1 MRCGVVGPSVNAE
14 VVDPEIIGE
23 NQDNVRTFLRGLGRE
38 GHAER
43 DQKEEVR
50 SFHAV
55 DWLGGFFACR

>member
-1 MRCGVVGPSVNAE
+1 
-14 VVDPEIIGE
+14 
-23 NQDNVRTFLRGLGRE
+23 LGRE

-55 DWLGGFFACR
+55 DWLGGFFACRKSIRLCRCAVSFSRLAGQIKRRGLASVSLPVSL